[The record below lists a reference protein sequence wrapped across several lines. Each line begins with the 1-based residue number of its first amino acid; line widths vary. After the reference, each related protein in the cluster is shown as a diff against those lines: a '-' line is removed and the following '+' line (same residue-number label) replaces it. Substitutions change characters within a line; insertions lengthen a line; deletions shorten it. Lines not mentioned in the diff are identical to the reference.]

1 MSLPTIRRTKPPT
14 KKQRA
19 MSAAGTGGSAAV
31 KFLKA
36 RLAWLAGKKAT
47 KVAAPAVAVGT
58 VAVVAK
64 KRSGHKHDEPEAPAG
79 VNAVPPA
86 PAGVV

>member
-1 MSLPTIRRTKPPT
+1 MSLPTIRRSKPPT

-19 MSAAGTGGSAAV
+19 LSAAGTGGSAAV

-36 RLAWLAGKKAT
+36 RIRT
-47 KVAAPAVAVGT
+47 P
-58 VAVVAK
+58 
-64 KRSGHKHDEPEAPAG
+64 DEPAETPG

-86 PAGVV
+86 PAGVA